1 MNHLKADSLNDY
13 LSINRRTRSPAVYGS
28 SASEM
33 SPNETTR
40 DMIVSMGNSNS
51 LLHRPANLT
60 MFHHSTALTSNHTLL
75 SNATKKVRD
84 LDLMNKKSVFPTA
97 AAAAAATTESLILYD
112 KKSLQ
117 KNRSMFSCLLVQ
129 QYFVYFVL
137 CALIVM
143 CSFGFY
149 YVILMTNLRI
159 ESLES
164 NLMDKLTNKIQMR
177 FISAKDYLA
186 DVEENGRLNRNNYFI
201 YSGNTNF
208 FDQLDSEQI
217 KGLFVFLSSM

>member
-1 MNHLKADSLNDY
+1 
-13 LSINRRTRSPAVYGS
+13 
-28 SASEM
+28 M
-33 SPNETTR
+33 SPNETAK

-51 LLHRPANLT
+51 LLHRPVNLP
-60 MFHHSTALTSNHTLL
+60 MFHHSTISNHTLL

-97 AAAAAATTESLILYD
+97 AVAAATAESLILYD
-112 KKSLQ
+112 KQSLQ

-201 YSGNTNF
+201 YSGNTDF

-217 KGLFVFLSSM
+217 KGLLFFLLSSMQF

>member
-13 LSINRRTRSPAVYGS
+13 LSMNRRTRSSAVYGS
-28 SASEM
+28 SASDL
-33 SPNETTR
+33 SHNETAK
-40 DMIVSMGNSNS
+40 DMIISMDNSS
-51 LLHRPANLT
+51 SQLHRPANLG
-60 MFHHSTALTSNHTLL
+60 MFHHSTALTSNHTIL
-75 SNATKKVRD
+75 SSANKKVRD
-84 LDLMNKKSVFPTA
+84 IDLINKKSVFPTA
-97 AAAAAATTESLILYD
+97 ACNVAAQSLILYD
-112 KKSLQ
+112 KQSFR

-164 NLMDKLTNKIQMR
+164 NLMDKLENKIQIR
-177 FISAKDYLA
+177 IISAKDYLA
-186 DVEENGRLNRNNYFI
+186 ELKQNGHLNRNSFYV
-201 YSGNTNF
+201 YSGNNNF
-208 FDQLDSEQI
+208 FDQIDNEKS
-217 KGLFVFLSSM
+217 KG